1 MKWGRSMAPFKQ
13 MQKDEVSL
21 IKIDGTRINNI
32 RSHVG
37 SKKIFISDASL
48 PIEEGDK
55 ILRTLPNGLEEYYV
69 VIDRGYLAGLPPN
82 LPAHYQVK
90 VRKET
95 NEDDVK
101 NSSTVYNLTGNNPRV
116 NIHSQDH
123 SVNVLVNETNVFEE
137 LKVTIDKHVSNTDE
151 KTKLLR
157 QVDELK
163 STKNTTK
170 FTETYKEFI
179 TLASNHM
186 TLIAPFIPALTALLN

>member
-1 MKWGRSMAPFKQ
+1 MSPFEQ

-21 IKIDGTRINNI
+21 IKTDGTRINNI
-32 RSHVG
+32 RSHV
-37 SKKIFISDASL
+37 SPKKIYISDGSL

-55 ILRTLPNGLEEYYV
+55 ILRILPNGLEEYYV
-69 VIDRGYLAGLPPN
+69 VIDRGYFSGASHN
-82 LPAHYQVK
+82 YPAHYQVE

-101 NSSTVYNLTGNNPRV
+101 ISSTTYNLTGSNPRV
-116 NIHSQDH
+116 NIHSQDN

-137 LKVTIDKHVSNTDE
+137 LKVAIDNHVSNTDE

-163 STKNTTK
+163 STKDTTK
-170 FTETYKEFI
+170 FTEKYKEFI